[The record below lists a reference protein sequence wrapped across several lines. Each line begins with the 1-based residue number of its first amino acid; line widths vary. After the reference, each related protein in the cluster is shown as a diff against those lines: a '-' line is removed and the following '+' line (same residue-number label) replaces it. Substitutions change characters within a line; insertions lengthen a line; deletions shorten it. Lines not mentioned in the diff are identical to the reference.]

1 MLKYL
6 INLLFPKL
14 CLGCNALLLNNE
26 KIICNEC
33 NHNLPITNHHFLE
46 HNDTTKKFYGII
58 PIEFSAS
65 MLYFHHKGIVQNLIH
80 NLKYK
85 NHQEVGSLLGKWYA
99 KDLETVSQIQT
110 VSEIIPVPLHKK
122 RLEERGYNQVTTFC
136 EALSNELKI
145 PYNPDLLYRSRYSKT
160 QTKKDK
166 ENRKDIANSL
176 FDVNFTEADHNKH
189 FLLVDDV
196 MTSGA
201 TLEACAKALLKIPN
215 CKVSIVTIA
224 YTLS

>member
-14 CLGCNALLLNNE
+14 CMGCNSLLLNNE
-26 KIICNEC
+26 KIICSEC
-33 NHNLPITNHHFLE
+33 NHGLPYTNHHILE
-46 HNDTTKKFYGII
+46 NNDTTKKFYGII

-65 MLYFHHKGIVQNLIH
+65 MLYFHQKGIVQNLIH
-80 NLKYK
+80 NLKYNK
-85 NHQEVGSLLGKWYA
+85 HQEIGTLLGKWYSN
-99 KDLETVSQIQT
+99 DLKSVSKIKT
-110 VSEIIPVPLHKK
+110 ITEIIPVPLHEK
-122 RLEERGYNQVTTFC
+122 RLKERGYNQVTTFC
-136 EALSNELKI
+136 ETLSEELKI
-145 PYNPDLLYRSRYSKT
+145 PYNSSLLYRTKYSKT

-166 ENRKDIANSL
+166 EHRKEVTNEI
-176 FDVNFTEADHNKH
+176 FDVHFNETDYNKH

-196 MTSGA
+196 LTSGA

-215 CKVSIVTIA
+215 SKVSIVTIA

>member
-14 CLGCNALLLNNE
+14 CMGCHSLLLQNE
-26 KIICNEC
+26 KIICTEC
-33 NHNLPITNHHFLE
+33 NHNLPYTNHHILSG
-46 HNDTTKKFYGII
+46 NDTIKKFYGII

-65 MLYFHHKGIVQNLIH
+65 MLYFHKKGIVQNLIH

-85 NHQEVGSLLGKWYA
+85 KHQEIGTILGEWYA
-99 KDLETVSQIQT
+99 KDLESVANIKT

-122 RLEERGYNQVTTFC
+122 RLEERGYNQITTFC

-145 PYNPDLLYRSRYSKT
+145 PYNPNLLYRSRYSKT

-166 ENRKDIANSL
+166 ENRKDITNAL
-176 FDVNFTEADHNKH
+176 FDVHFTETDYNKH

-215 CKVSIVTIA
+215 SKVSIVTIA

>member
-14 CLGCNALLLNNE
+14 CLGCNSLLLTNE
-26 KIICNEC
+26 RTICSSC
-33 NHNLPITNHHFLE
+33 NHNLPYTNHHLLKS
-46 HNDTTKKFYGII
+46 NDTTKKFYGII
-58 PIEFSAS
+58 PIEFSAA
-65 MLYFHHKGIVQNLIH
+65 MLYFHQKGIVQNLIH

-85 NHQEVGSLLGKWYA
+85 NHQEIGTLLGNWYA
-99 KDLETVSQIQT
+99 KDIETVAKIKKF
-110 VSEIIPVPLHKK
+110 SEIIHKK

-136 EALSNELKI
+136 EALSNELQI
-145 PYNPDLLYRSRYSKT
+145 PYNPSLLYRNRYSKT

-166 ENRKDIANSL
+166 ENRKEISNAL
-176 FDVNFTEADHNKH
+176 FDVTYTNADHNKH

-196 MTSGA
+196 MTTGA

-215 CKVSIVTIA
+215 SKVSIVTIA
-224 YTLS
+224 YTQS

>member
-14 CLGCNALLLNNE
+14 CPGCNSLLLKNE
-26 KIICNEC
+26 EIICSEC
-33 NHNLPITNHHFLE
+33 NHNLPFTNHHFLE
-46 HNDTTKKFYGII
+46 DNETAKKFYGII

-85 NHQEVGSLLGKWYA
+85 NHQEIGTLLGKRYA
-99 KDLETVSQIQT
+99 KDLESVNQIKT
-110 VSEIIPVPLHKK
+110 ITEIIPVPLHKK

-145 PYNPDLLYRSRYSKT
+145 PYNPNLLYRSRYSKT

-176 FDVNFTEADHNKH
+176 FDVNYTEADHNKH

-215 CKVSIVTIA
+215 CKVSIITIA

>member
-1 MLKYL
+1 MLKNL

-14 CLGCNALLLNNE
+14 CSGCNSLLLKNE
-26 KIICNEC
+26 KIICSEC
-33 NHNLPITNHHFLE
+33 NHNLPFTNHHLLE
-46 HNDTTKKFYGII
+46 SNDTTKKFYGII

-65 MLYFHHKGIVQNLIH
+65 MLYFHQKGIVQNLIH

-85 NHQEVGSLLGKWYA
+85 NHREIGTLLGNWYA
-99 KDLETVSQIQT
+99 KDLESISKMKT

-136 EALSNELKI
+136 EALSQELQK
-145 PYNPDLLYRSRYSKT
+145 PYNPNLLYRSRYSKT

-166 ENRKDIANSL
+166 ESRKEVSNAL
-176 FDVNFTEADHNKH
+176 FDVKFTEKDHNKH
-189 FLLVDDV
+189 FLLIDDV

-215 CKVSIVTIA
+215 SKVSIVTIA